1 MASPRPNHQHLRR
14 SDLRATAKL
23 LTDATHHL
31 TQVVEG
37 MHRSVLDRIGLP
49 GAATPGRTRGITG
62 LVYQG
67 IDRVTTLMGQG
78 ADAALAQADRWLPA
92 EPDTPDSAQRLAARA
107 LLNGVMGDRL
117 LAQGNPLA
125 LPMGLVHA
133 GQVLDLSGPLALT
146 QARPR
151 LLLLLHGLCMNDL
164 QWTVAHGTE
173 TMNHGDT
180 LAQAMDATPLFLR
193 YNTGRHI
200 ADNGR
205 ELATQLEALV
215 QTWPVPV
222 TQISLMGHSMGGLV
236 ARSAVFAAQ
245 QSGLNWPLQLRHL
258 VTLGTP
264 HHGAPLERAGQW
276 LHHLL
281 GAMPH
286 TAPLAQLAR
295 LRSAGITDL
304 RHGQVRGD
312 DTPSADRF
320 RHTEDPRQPLP
331 LPEGVACYA
340 VAATLASRRGRVAER
355 LLGDGLVPLRSALG
369 QHDNPAHQLAFAP
382 DHQCVLHRTG
392 HLELLAS
399 PGVASQLKQWLA

>member
-62 LVYQG
+62 LVYRS
-67 IDRVTTLMGQG
+67 IDRVTTLVGQG
-78 ADAALAQADRWLPA
+78 SDAALAQADRWLPA
-92 EPDTPDSAQRLAARA
+92 DPHTPDSAQRLAARA

-133 GQVLDLSGPLALT
+133 GQVLDLSEPLLLPL
-146 QARPR
+146 ARPR
-151 LLLLLHGLCMNDL
+151 LLVLLHGLCMNDL
-164 QWTVAHGTE
+164 QWTVTHGAE

-200 ADNGR
+200 ADNGC
-205 ELATQLEALV
+205 ELAAQLEALLRA
-215 QTWPVPV
+215 WPVPV
-222 TQISLMGHSMGGLV
+222 NQITLMGHSMGGLV

-245 QSGLNWPLQLRHL
+245 QAGLAWPSQLRHL

-276 LHHLL
+276 AHTVL
-281 GAMPH
+281 GALPH
-286 TAPLAQLAR
+286 TAPLATLAR

-312 DTPSADRF
+312 ETPSSDRF
-320 RHTEDPRQPLP
+320 ADGED
-331 LPEGVACYA
+331 
-340 VAATLASRRGRVAER
+340 RRMAER

-369 QHDNPAHQLAFAP
+369 QHDNPTHQLAFAP
-382 DHQCVLHRTG
+382 DHQCVLHHTG